1 MLPALRILNNNRFD
15 PKYFDLK
22 AKRDLRPIEQRIV
35 DAGPMA
41 RAANALAAKP
51 IDVPALVVKKRRR
64 NEEETNKIEEAKEMS
79 EEERKAAKE
88 VRRLERKKRR
98 IEALAIE
105 NGEAVPEPVVVAIE
119 AKVRKPR
126 KAKVEEEGT
135 ETKSKKRKNRHEP
148 RAGTDLVVASDPL
161 ATVESILNPPPI
173 PTPTL
178 VLPPVDPTAPLIRK
192 RGRNASSLPSG
203 TLSKPRK
210 EEVPIVRKK
219 KDARGVLSA
228 LLGGPDDTPESPI
241 VVPAVA
247 MQVVEEKEKEKVK
260 VKTSVLKVVEMKR
273 EEKKGGDVGSLLGL
287 GGKKEVVEETGF
299 VAWD

>member
-1 MLPALRILNNNRFD
+1 MRILNNNRFD

-22 AKRDLRPIEQRIV
+22 AKRDLRPIEQVIV

-41 RAANALAAKP
+41 RAANALSAKP
-51 IDVPALVVKKRRR
+51 VEVPALMVKKRRR
-64 NEEETNKIEEAKEMS
+64 NEEEVAAIEGAKEMS
-79 EEERKAAKE
+79 EEEKAAAKE

-105 NGEAVPEPVVVAIE
+105 NGEDVPVPVVEVVE
-119 AKVRKPR
+119 KKERKPR
-126 KAKVEEEGT
+126 KAKVESTTEEGT

-148 RAGTDLVVASDPL
+148 RADPIPSDSL
-161 ATVESILNPPPI
+161 ATVESILNPPPAPI
-173 PTPTL
+173 PIVVAIPVHPTL
-178 VLPPVDPTAPLIRK
+178 PLVRK

-228 LLGGPDDTPESPI
+228 LLGGPDDQPELP
-241 VVPAVA
+241 VVSPAVE
-247 MQVVEEKEKEKVK
+247 VVEEKEKEKVK

-273 EEKKGGDVGSLLGL
+273 QDKRGGDVGSLLGL
-287 GGKKEVVEETGF
+287 GSKKEVVEETGF